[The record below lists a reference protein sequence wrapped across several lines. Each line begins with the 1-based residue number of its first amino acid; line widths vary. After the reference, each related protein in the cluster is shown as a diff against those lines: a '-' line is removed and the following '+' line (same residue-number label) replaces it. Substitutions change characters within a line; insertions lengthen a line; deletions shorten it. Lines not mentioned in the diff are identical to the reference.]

1 MKKGAWAKGSG
12 ALFLKT
18 GKRTLFDCMKEVET
32 KMKKRSSILYSKKAA
47 PWIFILPFLLS
58 FCVFWIY
65 PLGSTIVMSF
75 QKIEPA
81 KTSFVGFENYTK
93 LLKDTAFHT
102 AVGNSFEYMLLT
114 CLILIPLPMLFAV
127 LMDSNLVKAKGFWK
141 AVLYLPA
148 LTSVVISG
156 TLFRLM
162 FSEYD
167 TGQLNV
173 LMNALGLESQKWLKM
188 HGTGM
193 GALVFLACWRWTGVN
208 MLYFLSGLK
217 NIDKGLYESADI
229 DGASAWQK
237 FRYVTLPL
245 LKPTTIYVL
254 TISIYAGLAM
264 FLESFMLWAGNSSP
278 HNIGL
283 TIVGY
288 LYRRGIEKNQ
298 MGYASAVGLVLL
310 LIALFINVIQLIFS
324 GTFKKE
330 ED

>member
-1 MKKGAWAKGSG
+1 
-12 ALFLKT
+12 
-18 GKRTLFDCMKEVET
+18 
-32 KMKKRSSILYSKKAA
+32 MKKRSSILYSKKAA

-167 TGQLNV
+167 TGQLNTTDRGSCSGQI
-173 LMNALGLESQKWLKM
+173 LMY
-188 HGTGM
+188 T
-193 GALVFLACWRWTGVN
+193 
-208 MLYFLSGLK
+208 
-217 NIDKGLYESADI
+217 DI
-229 DGASAWQK
+229 RTAGIILRH
-237 FRYVTLPL
+237 RYL
-245 LKPTTIYVL
+245 PTTG
-254 TISIYAGLAM
+254 SACAGQK
-264 FLESFMLWAGNSSP
+264 
-278 HNIGL
+278 H
-283 TIVGY
+283 
-288 LYRRGIEKNQ
+288 
-298 MGYASAVGLVLL
+298 
-310 LIALFINVIQLIFS
+310 
-324 GTFKKE
+324 
-330 ED
+330 

>member
-12 ALFLKT
+12 ALFLET

-58 FCVFWIY
+58 FCVLWIY

-156 TLFRLM
+156 T
-162 FSEYD
+162 Y
-167 TGQLNV
+167 
-173 LMNALGLESQKWLKM
+173 
-188 HGTGM
+188 
-193 GALVFLACWRWTGVN
+193 
-208 MLYFLSGLK
+208 
-217 NIDKGLYESADI
+217 SA
-229 DGASAWQK
+229 
-237 FRYVTLPL
+237 
-245 LKPTTIYVL
+245 
-254 TISIYAGLAM
+254 
-264 FLESFMLWAGNSSP
+264 
-278 HNIGL
+278 
-283 TIVGY
+283 
-288 LYRRGIEKNQ
+288 
-298 MGYASAVGLVLL
+298 
-310 LIALFINVIQLIFS
+310 
-324 GTFKKE
+324 
-330 ED
+330 